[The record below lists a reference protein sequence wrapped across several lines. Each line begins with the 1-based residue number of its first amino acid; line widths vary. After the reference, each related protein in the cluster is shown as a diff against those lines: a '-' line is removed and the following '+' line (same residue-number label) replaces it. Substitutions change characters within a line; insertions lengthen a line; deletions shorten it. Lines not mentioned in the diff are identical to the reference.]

1 MEFSVDILII
11 SPFYQLRPIKQ
22 RESSTS
28 FTTLGKLINKL
39 LRGIHLICSKC
50 GGTTL

>member
-22 RESSTS
+22 RESYTR
-28 FTTLGKLINKL
+28 FTTSGKLIDKP

-50 GGTTL
+50 GGITL